1 MGVEAPATSD
11 GGAAA
16 SGRSL
21 THTIIGW
28 AIALV
33 LWVMVLASIA
43 AFATMLKKFDRA
55 TREDFAVYYLEGQE
69 LRHAVDP
76 YTTNFMSAAR
86 AQGLTT
92 HDIGHGS
99 DPPTFVAFLIEPLT
113 LLPIRTAYWI
123 WQAANL
129 LCLAAALPL
138 LLGPQVGFSSPF
150 AAAFALL
157 TIFYP
162 AVPAHFLFGQSKL
175 PVLLLLVITMRLL
188 ERKRDRLAGLALAMA
203 VLLRFF
209 PLVMAGYLILQRRWR
224 ALACAILAIVVG
236 AVLTI
241 AVSGLSNCASFF
253 VSASGLV
260 NDSVAGINRDISL
273 YFFVSRNLAALSQR
287 VGLHLESVRLAI
299 VYTIDLAVMAAT
311 TRATLAFPPN
321 GDRGSR
327 LFSLWVATSIFLL
340 PVAWDYDLTLMLIPF
355 ALIALAAARGKA
367 SRRTIATAIISYAVL
382 VWWEFVAQSANEGG
396 FYSMLAA
403 YLAAYW
409 FATDQPGR
417 NAGPIWS
424 LPVQLWRRITLPAQA
439 SAT

>member
-11 GGAAA
+11 GAAAA

-28 AIALV
+28 AIALL
-33 LWVMVLASIA
+33 LWVLVLASIA

-55 TREDFAVYYLEGQE
+55 TREDFSVYYLEGQE
-69 LRHAVDP
+69 LRHGVDP

-129 LCLAAALPL
+129 LCLAAALAL
-138 LLGPQVGFSSPF
+138 LIGPQVGFSSPF

-162 AVPAHFLFGQSKL
+162 PVPSHFLFGQSKL
-175 PVLLLLVITMRLL
+175 PVLLLLVLTMRLL
-188 ERKRDRLAGLALAMA
+188 ERKRERLAGLALAMA

-209 PLVMAGYLILQRRWR
+209 PLVMTGYLILQRRWR
-224 ALACAILAIVVG
+224 ALAYAILGIVVG
-236 AVLTI
+236 AILTI
-241 AVSGLSNCASFF
+241 AASGLSNCASFF

-273 YFFVSRNLAALSQR
+273 YFFVSRNLAAFKPARRPPSRISQTGHCLYDRPCRSGRNYESNARVPSQR
-287 VGLHLESVRLAI
+287 RSRLAPLLSMGSNI
-299 VYTIDLAVMAAT
+299 HFPAAGRMGLRSHPDADSFRADRLSGRPRKSQPPHDRDGDNQLRRPGMVGIRLAV
-311 TRATLAFPPN
+311 R
-321 GDRGSR
+321 
-327 LFSLWVATSIFLL
+327 
-340 PVAWDYDLTLMLIPF
+340 
-355 ALIALAAARGKA
+355 
-367 SRRTIATAIISYAVL
+367 
-382 VWWEFVAQSANEGG
+382 Q
-396 FYSMLAA
+396 
-403 YLAAYW
+403 
-409 FATDQPGR
+409 
-417 NAGPIWS
+417 
-424 LPVQLWRRITLPAQA
+424 
-439 SAT
+439 